1 MWKWV
6 RISILLLILAGVALQ
21 QYFDRAATH
30 GWHDTLWVGVFPLNG
45 DGSAKAQAYIAALTE
60 KDFADIEAFLTRE
73 AHRYGVQ
80 AENPVHIEL
89 YPQGARLPPELPR
102 DADLLSRVWWSL
114 KMRWFAAHASSFPGH
129 APSRVRIFVLYHDP
143 ATLETV
149 PDSHGLQ
156 KGLLGIVHA
165 YADKSLTGS
174 NNVVIAHELL
184 HTAGASDKYD
194 PASGVPLVPIGLA
207 DPDQQPL
214 YPQAQTEIMAGR
226 RALSPQETEMP
237 RSLRSVVVGPET
249 ALEIHWS
256 RP

>member
-1 MWKWV
+1 MGWRVPAERWQ
-6 RISILLLILAGVALQ
+6 RQGAGVHR
-21 QYFDRAATH
+21 D
-30 GWHDTLWVGVFPLNG
+30 
-45 DGSAKAQAYIAALTE
+45 LTE
-60 KDFADIEAFLTRE
+60 KDFADIEALTRE

-80 AENPVHIEL
+80 AEKPVHIEL

-102 DADLLSRVWWSL
+102 DAGLLSRVWWSL
-114 KMRWFAAHASSFPGH
+114 KMRWFAARASSFAGH

-194 PASGVPLVPIGLA
+194 PGSGAPLEPIGLG
-207 DPDQQPL
+207 DRDQQPR
-214 YPQAQTEIMAGR
+214 YPQVQTEIMAGR

-237 RSLRSVVVGPET
+237 PSLRSVVVGPET